1 MEPTLINPWIYYF
14 AILEYSLKDY
24 STYGGICMDY
34 YIQVE
39 ANVSIYVEDV
49 NPGSDKPF
57 CSFMAGRET
66 RIVRSTGGK
75 AGKNFSLQQI
85 APKMQ
90 KT

>member
-1 MEPTLINPWIYYF
+1 
-14 AILEYSLKDY
+14 
-24 STYGGICMDY
+24 MDY

-49 NPGSDKPF
+49 NPGSYKPF

-66 RIVRSTGGK
+66 RIVGSTTGGK